1 MIPHL
6 LPRPSPS
13 RLRRIGSIRLV
24 QSVQDPA
31 QGQELLLRHVLLLQR
46 RHEDVHPR
54 RQPSAARLLSF
65 DQDHSIS
72 FGIGSRRREIVHPWV
87 AMAMYIRVKRMKATY
102 FIQCDPKETVLDVK
116 HKLFTLIEKPVSSQR
131 LVLMS
136 TEEVLEDSKSLAEQQ
151 VENDAVV
158 ALTLRKGTYPSYL
171 LLFIEA
177 VEKSPLE
184 SLAIAEC
191 EPSINSTS
199 VVDDNEF
206 EDVDIA
212 QPTDFSIS

>member
-1 MIPHL
+1 
-6 LPRPSPS
+6 
-13 RLRRIGSIRLV
+13 
-24 QSVQDPA
+24 
-31 QGQELLLRHVLLLQR
+31 
-46 RHEDVHPR
+46 
-54 RQPSAARLLSF
+54 
-65 DQDHSIS
+65 
-72 FGIGSRRREIVHPWV
+72 
-87 AMAMYIRVKRMKATY
+87 MAMYIRVKRMKATY

-158 ALTLRKGTYPSYL
+158 ALTLRK
-171 LLFIEA
+171 
-177 VEKSPLE
+177 
-184 SLAIAEC
+184 
-191 EPSINSTS
+191 
-199 VVDDNEF
+199 DDNEF

>member
-65 DQDHSIS
+65 DQALLRHGIKLFLLHPKLILDHSIS

-158 ALTLRKGTYPSYL
+158 ALTLRK
-171 LLFIEA
+171 
-177 VEKSPLE
+177 
-184 SLAIAEC
+184 
-191 EPSINSTS
+191 
-199 VVDDNEF
+199 DDNEF